1 MNSYKS
7 PYIRYIEAMEKTG
20 DIMLAYWYQRQQFM
34 DELLSDKQLDLIADR
49 VIERIHLT
57 ADASEIIEAIEE
69 IQKKLKDLGVE

>member
-1 MNSYKS
+1 MSRYKS
-7 PYIRYIEAMEKTG
+7 AFERYTEAMQKTG
-20 DIMLAYWYQRQQFM
+20 DIVLAYWYQRRQFM
-34 DELLSDKQLDLIADR
+34 DELLSDRELDRIADR